1 MKKGKYVLIIL
12 LIFFVLIIATVASF
26 IWMELGRPPEVK
38 SDSFLEIGL
47 IGAIEEKAGPDP
59 ILDLFIGMSTLSM
72 HDIWWNIR
80 KAKADSRIKGLI
92 LRLGMTTCDWGKINE
107 IREAVLDF
115 RSGGKKAY
123 AYIEEGLDFD
133 KEYYL
138 ATACD
143 EIVLHPMGTLVV
155 NGLGGDVPFLKNTLD
170 KLGVEAEVEHV
181 EEYKTAYNM
190 FTEEGFTPAHKRMME
205 AIYGDLYKTYVET
218 VSKARGK
225 SREEITALF
234 DHGYFRADK
243 AAEAGLVDF
252 VLFDDEFLDRLKDGN
267 RSLRTI
273 GHHTYTKIKPTSL
286 GLNRGRKV
294 ALIYGMGAIY
304 SGEGTYRIMG
314 SRTYAR
320 WFRQVRKDKSIAAV
334 VFRVDSPGGSVV
346 ASDIIRREIA
356 LTRKTKPVIV
366 SMSDM
371 AGSGGYWVALPANK
385 IIAHPQTLTG
395 SIGVIFGKF
404 NMVDLYSKLGVTSE
418 TLKFGKNSDIFST
431 FRRFT
436 PEEKDMLK
444 GEIRWVYDQFI
455 SRVADSR
462 GMAKEEV
469 DRLGRG
475 RVWTG
480 NQAMELGLIDELGGL
495 TRALEL
501 AKKEADLDPSEEVK
515 LVVWPKKVSFWDSL
529 LGSSGLPIKIS
540 SGGRG
545 DKILRI
551 FKALSGE
558 GQGQWALM
566 PIFAAPR

>member
-12 LIFFVLIIATVASF
+12 LVFFVLIIATIASF
-26 IWMELGRPPEVK
+26 IWVELGRPPEVK
-38 SDSFLEIGL
+38 SDSYLEISLTGP
-47 IGAIEEKAGPDP
+47 IEEKAGPEP
-59 ILDLFIGMSTLSM
+59 ILGLFIDTATLSM

-80 KAKADSRIKGLI
+80 KAKADSRIKGLV
-92 LRLGMTTCDWGKINE
+92 LRLGVTTCDWGKMNE

-123 AYIEEGLDFD
+123 AYIEEGMDFD

-155 NGLGGDVPFLKNTLD
+155 NGLGGDVPFLKKTLD
-170 KLGVEAEVEHV
+170 KLGIEAEVEHV

-205 AIYGDLYKTYVET
+205 SIYGDLFETYLET
-218 VSKARGK
+218 VSKARGIR
-225 SREEITALF
+225 REEMAALI
-234 DHGYFRADK
+234 DRGYFRADK
-243 AAEAGLVDF
+243 ALESGLVDS
-252 VLFDDEFLDRLKDGN
+252 VLFEDEFLDRLTDGG
-267 RSLRTI
+267 RSPRTI
-273 GHHTYTKIKPTSL
+273 SHDTYTKIKPSSL

-304 SGEGTYRIMG
+304 SGEGAYQIMG

-346 ASDIIRREIA
+346 ASDVIGREIA
-356 LTRKTKPVIV
+356 LTRKEKPVIV

-371 AGSGGYWVALPANK
+371 AGSGGYWVAMPANK

-404 NMVDLYSKLGVTSE
+404 NMVNLYSKLGISSE

-431 FRRFT
+431 FRRFS
-436 PEEKDMLK
+436 PEEKNMLK
-444 GEIRWVYDQFI
+444 SEIRWVYDQFI
-455 SRVADSR
+455 TRVADNRNMS
-462 GMAKEEV
+462 KDEV
-469 DRLGRG
+469 DVIGRG

-480 NQAMELGLIDELGGL
+480 NQAREVGLIDELGGL
-495 TRALEL
+495 NRALEL
-501 AKKEADLDPSEEVK
+501 AKQEAGLSPKEEVK
-515 LVVWPKKVSFWDSL
+515 LLVWPKKGSFWDSL
-529 LGSSGLPIKIS
+529 LGSSGLPIKLGA
-540 SGGRG
+540 GGRWN
-545 DKILRI
+545 KILHI
-551 FKALSGE
+551 FQALSDK